1 MLEAG
6 IEFGLR
12 CTLMGHPNPRP
23 KYDAGDSLI
32 YRRDEMLKII
42 HPANADLFKGFPFN
56 T

>member
-1 MLEAG
+1 MLEAV

-23 KYDAGDSLI
+23 EYDAGDSLT
-32 YRRDEMLKII
+32 YRRDEMLKIV
-42 HPANADLFKGFPFN
+42 HPVDEYLLKGFPFN